1 MYRFSEGICSVRNR
15 DGGVVLDV
23 SHDRIFRLNACG
35 AAVLESVEKGCSEEE
50 IAGEIAIRYG
60 VEREIALNDVRVF
73 LQSLANRGVLSLSK
87 IRRSV

>member
-1 MYRFSEGICSVRNR
+1 
-15 DGGVVLDV
+15 
-23 SHDRIFRLNACG
+23 LNACG